1 MRRSTSNRWLVVG
14 TTAATVG
21 GALAVAYWIYVLQ
34 AGSRATFWRS
44 PGYVGIGVL
53 MIGIVCLI
61 AGWFAPDSASDSG
74 QVQRGGAGSTNL
86 QAGRDIRV
94 DIRRRGG

>member
-1 MRRSTSNRWLVVG
+1 
-14 TTAATVG
+14 
-21 GALAVAYWIYVLQ
+21 
-34 AGSRATFWRS
+34 
-44 PGYVGIGVL
+44 
-53 MIGIVCLI
+53 MIGIVCVI

-94 DIRRRGG
+94 DIRANLVDRVFAHVAAAAGGGQRVDQPSGRA